1 MWDGQGEAFQTETIK
16 PESGQ
21 DLFNRLF
28 AETAG
33 LMSCTDI
40 RRHVERHFQLEPGAL
55 LNRSR
60 KWRISH
66 PRQFAM
72 ALCYKHFR
80 HRLSYQGVARQF
92 GEFHLSTVIHACQK
106 LGMEPDPAF
115 SANGRRAR
123 LFRMD
128 AQIARRYAGEGQV
141 CA

>member
-1 MWDGQGEAFQTETIK
+1 MWDGTEIGAEAQETA
-16 PESGQ
+16 EQS
-21 DLFNRLF
+21 LFDRLTV
-28 AETAG
+28 ETAG
-33 LMSCTDI
+33 MFTCNEV
-40 RRHVERHFQLEPGAL
+40 RRHVERHFQLEPSEL
-55 LNRSR
+55 LTRSR

-92 GEFHLSTVIHACQK
+92 GEYHLSTVIHACQK
-106 LGMEPDPAF
+106 MGMEPDPAF
-115 SANGRRAR
+115 SKNGRRAR

-128 AQIARRYAGEGQV
+128 AQIARRFTGDSQP